1 MNQPWAEH
9 AAMGRRWSKNGQGS
23 GSGGGG
29 GGSGGALGAAD
40 WGDGQDTQASF
51 ESEKFEE
58 FCASPD
64 VDM

>member
-1 MNQPWAEH
+1 
-9 AAMGRRWSKNGQGS
+9 MGRRWSKNGQGS